1 MAYVNWRTRGRNSW
15 VPANYNANEAD
26 TGIIAVEPGDVVQ
39 SAFSRIDT
47 GFAAT
52 SAAILL
58 GDGNDPN
65 GFLDAGDITEAT
77 AAVYGPGDGAY
88 IKEGL
93 YLYTVADLVSV
104 AYNVGAADA
113 TGVGVADFWI
123 WVAKAEPR

>member
-1 MAYVNWRTRGRNSW
+1 MAFVKWRKRGRANW

-39 SAFSRIDT
+39 SAFCRINL
-47 GFAAT
+47 GFNAT

-58 GDGNDPN
+58 GDGDTAD

-77 AAVYGPGDGAY
+77 AGLYGPGDGAY

-104 AYNVGAADA
+104 SYNVGGADSS
-113 TGVGVADFWI
+113 VSSCADFWI
-123 WVAKAEPR
+123 WVAKTEPR